1 MDQHSNTNS
10 PLHSFFYLGACDLK
24 LITAPFFAPDL
35 VLDIDIRT
43 TIRYQYS
50 YIESAAIKIGE
61 STLEVTSF
69 GGYMLDGVSS
79 ADMPNQIAGFAV
91 DHFRPSKNIHLFEI
105 TLSDDEKIIVKVFKD
120 MVSVKLHG
128 AKPERFHG
136 SMGMLGAYDSEG
148 MMIARDGATILDDHN
163 MFAAEWQIRDSEP
176 MLFQTARAPQF
187 PQACQLPTMSE
198 EESRRRLAESSI
210 TVEAAEEACASWP
223 RQTISG
229 CIHDVL
235 ATEDLELAAA
245 GAF

>member
-1 MDQHSNTNS
+1 M
-10 PLHSFFYLGACDLK
+10 LGACDLK
-24 LITAPFFAPDL
+24 LLTAPFFAPDL

-50 YIESAAIKIGE
+50 YIESAVVKIGE

-69 GGYMLDGVSS
+69 GGYMLDGVSR
-79 ADMPNQIAGFAV
+79 AEMPNKLAGFAV
-91 DHFRPSKNIHLFEI
+91 DHFQPSKNIHIFEI
-105 TLSDDEKIIVKVFKD
+105 ALNDNEKLVIKTFKD

-128 AKPERFHG
+128 AKPDRFHG
-136 SMGMLGAYDSEG
+136 SQGMLGAYDSNG
-148 MMIARDGATILDDHN
+148 LMLARDGATILEDGN
-163 MFAAEWQIRDSEP
+163 AFAAEWQIRDSEP
-176 MLFQTARAPQF
+176 MVFQTARAPQF
-187 PQACQLPTMSE
+187 PEACQLPTMTQ

-210 TVEAAEEACASWP
+210 TMEAAEEACASWP
-223 RQTISG
+223 KESISG